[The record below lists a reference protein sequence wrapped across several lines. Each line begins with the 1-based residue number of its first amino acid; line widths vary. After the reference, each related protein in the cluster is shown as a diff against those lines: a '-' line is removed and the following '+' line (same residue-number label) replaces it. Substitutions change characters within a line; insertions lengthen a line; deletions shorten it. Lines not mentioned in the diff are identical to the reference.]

1 MSGAAKSNVLIFLSA
16 IFAFMTIWVGIAA
29 VGGSNVIYAIAAV
42 VLAVATVFTFR
53 AYRGCCANSTPKS
66 RSAENRRKRRHDG
79 SGGALVQDSGNDAHG
94 AGRNG
99 FGDFRCGC
107 HGTFS
112 ALTGVGQGY
121 ADIDAFAFFLGEPA
135 PRRTVRGR
143 GSHSRHIRCGRRTG
157 NRRLWR
163 HGRGADVRVPARSG
177 VEEEFWVGFSA

>member
-1 MSGAAKSNVLIFLSA
+1 M
-16 IFAFMTIWVGIAA
+16 
-29 VGGSNVIYAIAAV
+29 
-42 VLAVATVFTFR
+42 
-53 AYRGCCANSTPKS
+53 PKS
-66 RSAENRRKRRHDG
+66 KGTENRRKRRHDE

-112 ALTGVGQGY
+112 ALTGELGQGY

-135 PRRTVRGR
+135 PHAVRFA
-143 GSHSRHIRCGRRTG
+143 
-157 NRRLWR
+157 
-163 HGRGADVRVPARSG
+163 GADRIVGTFDANVALGTDGFGGTVAAQTCESPLVLG

>member
-1 MSGAAKSNVLIFLSA
+1 MFSRPPRIWHLKPVGWRNERAAKSNVLIFLSA

-79 SGGALVQDSGNDAHG
+79 SGAALSCRIQETTPMAPGETAS
-94 AGRNG
+94 
-99 FGDFRCGC
+99 GDFRCGC

-112 ALTGVGQGY
+112 ALTGNW
-121 ADIDAFAFFLGEPA
+121 ARAM
-135 PRRTVRGR
+135 RT
-143 GSHSRHIRCGRRTG
+143 
-157 NRRLWR
+157 
-163 HGRGADVRVPARSG
+163 
-177 VEEEFWVGFSA
+177 